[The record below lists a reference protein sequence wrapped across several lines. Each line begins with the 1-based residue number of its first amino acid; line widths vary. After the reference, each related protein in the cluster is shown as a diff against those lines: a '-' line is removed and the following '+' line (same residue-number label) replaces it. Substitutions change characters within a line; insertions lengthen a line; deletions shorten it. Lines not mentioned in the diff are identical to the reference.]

1 MLAEKVF
8 EAVAGVLPATAD
20 TKVLAPLAL
29 AELTVTEVIRSQEA
43 KPVVVIVELAL
54 VNVVVPL
61 YTPDTAI
68 PKTAGVMV

>member
-8 EAVAGVLPATAD
+8 VPVAGVFPAMAD

-29 AELTVTEVIRSQEA
+29 AELTVTEVMRSQEA
-43 KPVVVIVELAL
+43 KPVVAIVELAL

-68 PKTAGVMV
+68 PKTAGVIV